1 MKVAVLEYIC
11 GGGLLG
17 EPKTPMAVYR
27 SLYREGLAM
36 LSALAIDLTR
46 CGHEVHSCLDQNA
59 SADPLFQR
67 LSMSCPQLRVCP
79 VDIQWQE
86 HWIEVAL
93 QCDRTIVIV
102 PELHQQLELI
112 VQSLR
117 SAGAAV
123 VASSQR
129 FLQTT
134 SDKWETANHF
144 HESGVCH
151 PATQSLTQYKLS
163 KSFGKELDGTLPV
176 TLKRRD
182 GAGCAGM
189 MHFVSQ
195 RMLLAR
201 LESPDA
207 NELNGEDWIVQ
218 QWHVGQSVSMAIMA
232 GDEWT
237 VVGAVEQSIE
247 LLPAALSSASNT
259 YEYSN
264 VSYLGGSGP
273 LTIVPNESLDR
284 LAIHVRDALPSGA
297 AGWIGIDFI
306 IPISMRDEND
316 LIVIEVNPRL
326 TTSYLGYRQW
336 YGHELS
342 DLIVGNANLVDW
354 KRAKI
359 LERIEFG

>member
-17 EPKTPMAVYR
+17 EPKAPMSVYR

-46 CGHEVHSCLDQNA
+46 CGHQVHTCLDPNA
-59 SADPLFQR
+59 AADPSFQR
-67 LSMSCPQLRVCP
+67 LSKSCRELRVWP

-117 SAGAAV
+117 SAGATV

-129 FLQTT
+129 FLQAT

-163 KSFGKELDGTLPV
+163 RSFGKEWDGTLPV

-182 GAGCAGM
+182 GAGCVEM
-189 MHFVSQ
+189 MHFASQ
-195 RMLLAR
+195 RMLLAW

-207 NELNGEDWIVQ
+207 NELIGEDWIVQ
-218 QWHVGQSVSMAIMA
+218 QWHVGQPASMAILA
-232 GDEWT
+232 GEEWR

-247 LLPAALSSASNT
+247 LLPKPIGSQSIG
-259 YEYSN
+259 YKYST
-264 VSYLGGSGP
+264 VSYLGGVGP
-273 LTIVPNESLDR
+273 LKSVSIEFLDR
-284 LAIHVRDALPSGA
+284 LAMNVREALPSGA
-297 AGWIGIDFI
+297 VGWIGIDFI
-306 IPISMRDEND
+306 IPATMRCEKD

-342 DLIVGNANLVDW
+342 ALLLGNANLFDW
-354 KRAKI
+354 KRESI
-359 LERIEFG
+359 LERIVFG